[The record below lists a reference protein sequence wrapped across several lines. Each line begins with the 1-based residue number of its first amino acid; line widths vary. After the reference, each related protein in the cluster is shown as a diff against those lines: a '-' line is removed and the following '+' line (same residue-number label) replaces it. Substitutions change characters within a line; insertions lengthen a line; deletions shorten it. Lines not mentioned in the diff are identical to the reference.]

1 MKKLLIFHLFILF
14 LFFSGCETI
23 KKKSDEVVK
32 KEIRRGVE
40 HKEYNLFDTR
50 TQANKYLKT
59 VVKME
64 NENRTIGSIKDGNIK
79 VFDTEG
85 VMRREYE
92 INSF

>member
-1 MKKLLIFHLFILF
+1 
-14 LFFSGCETI
+14 
-23 KKKSDEVVK
+23 
-32 KEIRRGVE
+32 
-40 HKEYNLFDTR
+40 
-50 TQANKYLKT
+50 
-59 VVKME
+59 ME

>member
-1 MKKLLIFHLFILF
+1 MEIAM
-14 LFFSGCETI
+14 TY
-23 KKKSDEVVK
+23 EVVK
-32 KEIRRGVE
+32 KEIRKGVE